1 VTDSEPLVTDLGR
14 SDRIKAANSLWVRNT
29 TLSELAVVSADPGWG
44 ADGST
49 DRVQHLRYQPRT
61 RLRLGTL

>member
-1 VTDSEPLVTDLGR
+1 MTDSEPLVTDLGR

-44 ADGST
+44 LM
-49 DRVQHLRYQPRT
+49 DRRIEFNTYAIDHAQG
-61 RLRLGTL
+61 LGLER